1 LAKRERYLLLEWLN
15 EQEIAAVMGALGLD
29 APMIL
34 KLEFG
39 CMNAFHSQICIQL
52 RTVYSSEVFHAGCGR
67 LFGKKKSRCDSVAD
81 WYAME
86 STNGSG

>member
-1 LAKRERYLLLEWLN
+1 MEWLN

-39 CMNAFHSQICIQL
+39 YMYAFHCQICIQL
-52 RTVYSSEVFHAGCGR
+52 RTVYSSEVFHAGCGEVEET
-67 LFGKKKSRCDSVAD
+67 D
-81 WYAME
+81 
-86 STNGSG
+86 